1 VACARRPISDD
12 SWQAIIS
19 LLIHTATRGIV
30 VAPARPTSSTLVAR
44 RLPRQDSMA
53 DELLARLTIVEST
66 LQNVERR
73 TERIERF
80 LPTLA
85 SKEELRENVAA
96 LRAELREDGERTR
109 RHFDVVAERMRDD
122 IRLVAEGHLATEAK
136 FDRHRLE
143 QLALERRVTTLEIAE
158 LARGRSRER
167 DERGT

>member
-1 VACARRPISDD
+1 
-12 SWQAIIS
+12 
-19 LLIHTATRGIV
+19 LIPTATRGIV
-30 VAPARPTSSTLVAR
+30 VAPARPTSGTFSTSMAR
-44 RLPRQDSMA
+44 RLLLQDSMA

-85 SKEELRENVAA
+85 TKEELRDAIAPLATREELGGNVAA
-96 LRAELREDGERTR
+96 LRAELREEGERTR

-158 LARGRSRER
+158 LARGRSPERGER
-167 DERGT
+167 DT